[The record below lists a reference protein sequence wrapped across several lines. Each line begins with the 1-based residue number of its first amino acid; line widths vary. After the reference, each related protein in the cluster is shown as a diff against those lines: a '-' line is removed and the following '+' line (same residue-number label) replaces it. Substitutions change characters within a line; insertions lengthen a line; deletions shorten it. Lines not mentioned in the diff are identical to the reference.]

1 MIRAAALF
9 FALTML
15 QGTAWAVSAKDVF
28 AEVAAS
34 VVVVLALNEAGET
47 VAQGSGVVVGAYE
60 VVTN

>member
-1 MIRAAALF
+1 
-9 FALTML
+9 ML

-34 VVVVLALNEAGET
+34 IVVVLALNEAGET